1 MSKSRKW
8 RKAMLE
14 WLKEMWRN
22 CVGCNTKYGEWT
34 IQYPEFEVFIP
45 LLVAK
50 VILSL
55 VTIIVLILVI
65 FLKCGG

>member
-1 MSKSRKW
+1 MRKSRKW

-22 CVGCNTKYGEWT
+22 CVGCNTKSGEWMLP
-34 IQYPEFEVFIP
+34 YPEFEVIIP

-55 VTIIVLILVI
+55 VTILVLILVI

>member
-22 CVGCNTKYGEWT
+22 CVGCNMKSGEWMLT
-34 IQYPEFEVFIP
+34 PDVGPFIP
-45 LLVAK
+45 LLVAQ
-50 VILSL
+50 VVLSL
-55 VTIIVLILVI
+55 VTILVLILVI

>member
-1 MSKSRKW
+1 MGKSRRW

-22 CVGCNTKYGEWT
+22 CVGCNTKYGEWLLP
-34 IQYPEFEVFIP
+34 PEFEIFVP

-50 VILSL
+50 VVLSL
-55 VTIIVLILVI
+55 VTILVLILVL
-65 FLKCGG
+65 FVKFVG

>member
-14 WLKEMWRN
+14 WLKEMWRS
-22 CVGCNTKYGEWT
+22 CVGCRTKLGEWMLP
-34 IQYPEFEVFIP
+34 YPEFELFIP

-50 VILSL
+50 VVLSL
-55 VTIIVLILVI
+55 VTILVLILVL
-65 FLKCGG
+65 FVKCGS